1 MKPSPPVAV
10 SAMGGLCATGLT
22 FESALDSLFVKKPS
36 PAPPSKFSNLF
47 SGSYPVFEVDDSFWR
62 PKDFATNPVSRS
74 VRLAL
79 AAVAEALENAEL
91 PLEALAGR
99 SAGVCI
105 GSNAAGAVGNAEL
118 LRNTVSPPPYLTP
131 AQRFSMSS
139 PAMGIACEYGIR
151 GPLQT
156 VVTACSAG
164 GDAIGLAASWV
175 RGGLCDIA
183 IAGGVDE
190 LYEITYNGFI
200 SLMNT
205 DEHPCKPFDA
215 DRQGLNLG
223 EGAAILVLESEESL
237 RRRNKRPAGYV
248 CGYGGASDAYH
259 LTSPHPDGKGLRLA
273 VEEALGSAGLAP
285 DQIAFFNAHGT
296 GTIDNDRLESRF
308 FHRYFPGVPFLSTK
322 GYTGHTLGAAG
333 ALEAAFTLGCL
344 RRGKVPPSGGFETP
358 DPDLPAHPVSEVTA
372 VSGRYAVS
380 QTLAF
385 GGNNSVLVMGLD
397 EDCA

>member
-1 MKPSPPVAV
+1 
-10 SAMGGLCATGLT
+10 LDLL
-22 FESALDSLFVKKPS
+22 FEKKSL

-47 SGSYPVFEVDDSFWR
+47 SGSYPVFEVDDCFWS
-62 PKDFATNPVSRS
+62 PKNFTTAPVSRS
-74 VRLAL
+74 VRLAIT
-79 AAVAEALENAEL
+79 AVAEALKYAEL
-91 PLEALAGR
+91 PRDVLAGK
-99 SAGVCI
+99 STGVCI

-118 LRNTVSPPPYLTP
+118 LRNTTSYPPYLTP

-139 PAMGIACEYGIR
+139 PAIGIAREYCIG

-175 RGGLCDIA
+175 NSGLCDIV

-200 SLMNT
+200 SLMNA
-205 DEHPCKPFDA
+205 DEKPCKPFDA

-223 EGAAILVLESEESL
+223 EGAAILVMESEESL
-237 RRRNKRPAGYV
+237 FRRQKKPVGYV
-248 CGYGGASDAYH
+248 SGYGGASDAYH
-259 LTSPHPDGKGLRLA
+259 LTSPHPDGKGLCLA
-273 VEEALGSAGLAP
+273 VHEALESAGLAP
-285 DQIAFFNAHGT
+285 EQIAFFNAHGT

-308 FHRYFPGVPFLSTK
+308 FHRHFPEVPFLSTK

-344 RRGKVPPSGGFETP
+344 KRGKIPPSGGFETP
-358 DPDLPAHPVSEVTA
+358 DPDLPAHPVSEVTP
-372 VSGRYAVS
+372 VLGRYAVS

-385 GGNNSVLVMGLD
+385 GGNNSVLLLGIG
-397 EDCA
+397 ED